1 MGWLRKA
8 WSRSSRIQK
17 VTIAAAVF
25 VTIGSL
31 GVASG
36 SAPET
41 AVTQPTASAK
51 DLASSVGVVPPGGAT
66 ASPSIA
72 PLSPLATIPRT
83 PAPTPK
89 PTSAPTERPSPKPTP
104 APSPRPTP
112 KPTPAPTLTLTF
124 TSLTSPVNP
133 GAFAT
138 ANVKT
143 SPGAH
148 CSIDVEYKSGQ
159 STAAGLGPK
168 YASNTGVASW
178 TWKVGSR
185 TTAGSWPV
193 TVTCSKYGAVR
204 SVTKYLHVL

>member
-25 VTIGSL
+25 VTIASL

-36 SAPET
+36 SEPVT

-51 DLASSVGVVPPGGAT
+51 DLGSSVAVAPPVGRT
-66 ASPSIA
+66 PSLSIA
-72 PLSPLATIPRT
+72 SVTPVATK
-83 PAPTPK
+83 A
-89 PTSAPTERPSPKPTP
+89 PTP
-104 APSPRPTP
+104 APGPKRTPALTPRPTP
-112 KPTPAPTLTLTF
+112 RPTPTPTLTLTF

-133 GAFAT
+133 GTYAT
-138 ANVKT
+138 ARLKT
-143 SPGAH
+143 SPAAY

-178 TWKVGSR
+178 TWKVGTR
-185 TTAGSWPV
+185 TTAGNWPV
-193 TVTCSKYGAVR
+193 TVTCSKNGAVR